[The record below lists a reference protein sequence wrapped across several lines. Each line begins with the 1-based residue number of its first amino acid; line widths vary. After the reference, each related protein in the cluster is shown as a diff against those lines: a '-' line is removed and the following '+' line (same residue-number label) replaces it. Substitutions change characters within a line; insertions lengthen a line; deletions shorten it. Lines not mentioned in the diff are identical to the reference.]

1 MAEARNRMLWIAGAL
16 TVVGVIFAA
25 RVEDEPEPAGRSAR
39 RAAVA
44 GAGVERAPRAAASG
58 PRGVAGEAPAVAIGE
73 VARPSFD
80 AAVAER
86 IALAWEPAPPP
97 PPPPAVL
104 AAQKAAAARAA
115 NPPPPQAPPLPF
127 KVIGRF
133 EDGQSYA
140 GIAQSGQVTHV
151 MRKGD
156 VIERNYRVEAVT
168 QKEVT
173 LMYLPLQIK
182 QTLPLESAQ

>member
-1 MAEARNRMLWIAGAL
+1 MADIRNRLLWIACAVTLAG
-16 TVVGVIFAA
+16 VVLAA
-25 RVEDEPEPAGRSAR
+25 RVEDEAEPAARTGR
-39 RAAVA
+39 RAASI
-44 GAGVERAPRAAASG
+44 GPDVERAPRAAPA
-58 PRGVAGEAPAVAIGE
+58 PRGNPGDAPEVAIGE
-73 VARPSFD
+73 VTRASFD

-97 PPPPAVL
+97 PPTPAAL

-133 EDGQSYA
+133 EDGRFHV
-140 GIAQSGQVTHV
+140 GIAQSGQVTYV

-156 VIERNYRVEAVT
+156 VIDGNYRVEEVT

-173 LMYLPLQIK
+173 LMYLPLKIK
-182 QTLPLESAQ
+182 QTLALESAQ

>member
-1 MAEARNRMLWIAGAL
+1 MAEARNRLLWIAGAATL
-16 TVVGVIFAA
+16 AGVILAA
-25 RVEDEPEPAGRSAR
+25 RVEDEPEPVARGGR
-39 RAAVA
+39 RAVA
-44 GAGVERAPRAAASG
+44 TGAGIERAPRAATS
-58 PRGVAGEAPAVAIGE
+58 PRGVAGDAPVVAIGNMT
-73 VARPSFD
+73 RPSFD

-97 PPPPAVL
+97 PPTPAAL
-104 AAQKAAAARAA
+104 AAQKAAAVRAA

-133 EDGQSYA
+133 EDGQTHV

-151 MRKGD
+151 MRQGD
-156 VIERNYRVEAVT
+156 IIERNYLVEAVT

-182 QTLPLESAQ
+182 QTLSLESAK